1 LDSDYYLS
9 GLFDQVTIQALTAG
23 PVIALSL
30 AILLLLVS
38 GFVSASEVAFFS
50 LTPGDINDI
59 REENAPSDP
68 LIQRL
73 LDRSE
78 YLLAAILIA
87 NNFVNVAVV
96 MLCTYGI
103 NAIVNFSSAP
113 MLGFIL
119 ETIVLTFLLLLFGEI
134 MPKIY
139 AQKNS
144 LRFVRSS
151 APVLN
156 VVERV
161 CRPLSNILVTSTS
174 VINKALVKKKYD
186 LSVDELSKAL
196 ELTSTEMPEEK
207 EMLSEIIKFYNKTAD
222 EIMTP
227 RLDMEDI
234 DIKTSFRTVVDFII
248 RSGYSRIPVYADSE
262 DNIKGILYIKDLLPY
277 VEKPD
282 TFRWQSLIR
291 PAYFVPE
298 TKKIDDLLEEFR
310 TSKIHMAIVV
320 DEFGGTSGIVTMED
334 ILEEIVGEISDEYDE
349 DEKQFIRLADGSL
362 IFEAKILLTDFFR
375 VIDADPTEFG
385 KLTEEVETLAGLLL
399 EIKGDFPRRREI
411 IEYDD
416 YRFLEKLSRE
426 VGSHFHALDRTTLY
440 TANRDISYYTVHESF
455 VATIPL
461 VFCEAEKMDPNT
473 QFLKVMMI
481 DEPAILDQAIARI
494 PQEVKEKYT
503 VLKSAPYFLE
513 ILDKRVNK
521 GTGVKS
527 LADVLGIKP
536 EEIMAIGDQENDIA
550 MIEYAGVGVAMDNA
564 IPSVKEVANFVTKS
578 NLEDGVAFAI
588 EKYVLN

>member
-1 LDSDYYLS
+1 MDSDYYLS

-103 NAIVNFSSAP
+103 NAIVDFSSAP

-144 LRFVRSS
+144 LRF
-151 APVLN
+151 
-156 VVERV
+156 
-161 CRPLSNILVTSTS
+161 
-174 VINKALVKKKYD
+174 KKKYD

-416 YRFLEKLSRE
+416 YRFQVLEI
-426 VGSHFHALDRTTLY
+426 D
-440 TANRDISYYTVHESF
+440 NRRI
-455 VATIPL
+455 
-461 VFCEAEKMDPNT
+461 
-473 QFLKVMMI
+473 LKVKFNRI
-481 DEPAILDQAIARI
+481 SDQGKER
-494 PQEVKEKYT
+494 QEE
-503 VLKSAPYFLE
+503 
-513 ILDKRVNK
+513 
-521 GTGVKS
+521 
-527 LADVLGIKP
+527 
-536 EEIMAIGDQENDIA
+536 
-550 MIEYAGVGVAMDNA
+550 
-564 IPSVKEVANFVTKS
+564 
-578 NLEDGVAFAI
+578 
-588 EKYVLN
+588 

>member
-1 LDSDYYLS
+1 MDSDYYLS
-9 GLFDQVTIQALTAG
+9 GLFDLITIQALTAG

-30 AILLLLVS
+30 AFLLLFAS

-50 LTPGDINDI
+50 LTPGDINNI
-59 REENAPSDP
+59 REENTSSDP

-73 LDRSE
+73 LSRSE

-103 NAIVNFSSAP
+103 NAWIDFSAAP
-113 MLGFIL
+113 MLGFVL
-119 ETIVLTFLLLLFGEI
+119 ETIILTFLLLLFGEI

-144 LRFVRSS
+144 LSFVRFS
-151 APVLN
+151 APVLSG
-156 VVERV
+156 VECF
-161 CRPLSNILVTSTS
+161 CRPLSRLLVTSTS
-174 VINKALVKKKYD
+174 VINKVLIKKKND
-186 LSVDELSKAL
+186 ITVDELSKAL
-196 ELTSTEMPEEK
+196 ELTSREIPEEK
-207 EMLSEIIKFYNKTAD
+207 KMLAEIIKFYNKTAD

-227 RLDMEDI
+227 RLDVEDI
-234 DIKTSFRTVVDFII
+234 DIKSNFRSVIDFIVE
-248 RSGYSRIPVYADSE
+248 SGYSRIPVYAETE

-277 VEKPD
+277 IEKPD

-291 PAYFVPE
+291 PAFFVPE

-310 TSKIHMAIVV
+310 TNKIHMAIVV

-375 VIDADPTEFG
+375 VINADPAEFG

-411 IEYDD
+411 IEYDN
-416 YRFLEKLSRE
+416 YRFQILEM
-426 VGSHFHALDRTTLY
+426 D
-440 TANRDISYYTVHESF
+440 NRRI
-455 VATIPL
+455 
-461 VFCEAEKMDPNT
+461 
-473 QFLKVMMI
+473 LKVKFNY
-481 DEPAILDQAIARI
+481 ILTT
-494 PQEVKEKYT
+494 EKKE
-503 VLKSAPYFLE
+503 E
-513 ILDKRVNK
+513 
-521 GTGVKS
+521 
-527 LADVLGIKP
+527 
-536 EEIMAIGDQENDIA
+536 
-550 MIEYAGVGVAMDNA
+550 
-564 IPSVKEVANFVTKS
+564 
-578 NLEDGVAFAI
+578 
-588 EKYVLN
+588 

>member
-1 LDSDYYLS
+1 MDSDYYLS

-298 TKKIDDLLEEFR
+298 TKKI
-310 TSKIHMAIVV
+310 VV

-416 YRFLEKLSRE
+416 YRFQVLEI
-426 VGSHFHALDRTTLY
+426 D
-440 TANRDISYYTVHESF
+440 NRRI
-455 VATIPL
+455 
-461 VFCEAEKMDPNT
+461 
-473 QFLKVMMI
+473 LKVKFNRI
-481 DEPAILDQAIARI
+481 SDQGKER
-494 PQEVKEKYT
+494 QEE
-503 VLKSAPYFLE
+503 
-513 ILDKRVNK
+513 
-521 GTGVKS
+521 
-527 LADVLGIKP
+527 
-536 EEIMAIGDQENDIA
+536 
-550 MIEYAGVGVAMDNA
+550 
-564 IPSVKEVANFVTKS
+564 
-578 NLEDGVAFAI
+578 
-588 EKYVLN
+588 